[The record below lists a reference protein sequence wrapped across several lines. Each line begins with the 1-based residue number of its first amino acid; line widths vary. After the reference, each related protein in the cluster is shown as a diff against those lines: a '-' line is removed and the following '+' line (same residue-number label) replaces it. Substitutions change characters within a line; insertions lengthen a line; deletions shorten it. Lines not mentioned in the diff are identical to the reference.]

1 MRFFIALEIP
11 DQSKEEL
18 KKVQEKLKLI
28 IPTIRLSKENK
39 LHLTIAF
46 VGEQPESL
54 KDRLIEAMSKA
65 VSRIPE
71 FEVTPAYIDA
81 FPSLHHSP
89 HIIWSGVK
97 GDIDKLMILRERVKD
112 NLETLNLAMDERR
125 FTPHIT
131 LGKVTDFEITPAIEE
146 DLQNI
151 IPKDLQPIHINSIKL
166 FESVPDEDLHTHN
179 TLAEVFLHEQVCT
192 GSHLDPTLLP

>member
-11 DQSKEEL
+11 EQSKEEL
-18 KKVQEKLKLI
+18 RRVQDSLKLI
-28 IPTIRLSKENK
+28 IPSIRLAKEDK

-46 VGEQPESL
+46 VGDQPESL
-54 KDRLIEAMSKA
+54 KNKLIEAMSEA
-65 VSRIPE
+65 VSKIPE

-112 NLETLNLAMDERR
+112 NLAGLNLVMDERR

-131 LGKVTDFEITPAIEE
+131 LGKITNVTITPSIEA
-146 DLQNI
+146 DLQTLLFQ
-151 IPKDLQPIHINSIKL
+151 KFQPIHINSIKL
-166 FESVPDEDLHTHN
+166 FESVPDGILHTHN
-179 TLAEVFLHEQVCT
+179 TLAEVFLQ
-192 GSHLDPTLLP
+192 P